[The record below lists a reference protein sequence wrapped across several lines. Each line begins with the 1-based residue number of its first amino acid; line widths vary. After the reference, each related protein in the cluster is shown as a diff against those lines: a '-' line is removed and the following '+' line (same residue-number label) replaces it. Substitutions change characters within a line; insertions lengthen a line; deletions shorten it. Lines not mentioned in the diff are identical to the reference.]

1 MIGVYKAQKIL
12 VVFSIF
18 PFSKYFIFLI
28 YKIIHIHN
36 FKSQVKYKFYNM

>member
-18 PFSKYFIFLI
+18 PFSKYFFNIQNNTYTQFQKSG
-28 YKIIHIHN
+28 KI
-36 FKSQVKYKFYNM
+36 QVL